1 MKVAHINL
9 YFKLPDDFDGDL
21 NLLLEEVLKYR
32 KSVEGSPK
40 KEYDMAFAD
49 ELEDSTSI
57 SKKGYDI
64 LMFNR
69 FMRSCEEGLRL
80 FGHINIVEAENN
92 KID

>member
-1 MKVAHINL
+1 MKVAHVNL

-21 NLLLEEVLKYR
+21 NLLLEKILEYR
-32 KSVEGSPK
+32 KSVENDSK
-40 KEYDMAFAD
+40 KEYDMAFSD

-64 LMFNR
+64 LMLNR
-69 FMRSCEEGLRL
+69 FMRSCEEGLSL
-80 FGHINIVEAENN
+80 FGHINIVDAEDN